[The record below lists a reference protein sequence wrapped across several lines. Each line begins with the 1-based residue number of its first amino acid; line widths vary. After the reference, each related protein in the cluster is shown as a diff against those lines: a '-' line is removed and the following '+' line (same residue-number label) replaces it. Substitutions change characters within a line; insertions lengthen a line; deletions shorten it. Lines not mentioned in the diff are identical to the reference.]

1 MSTTPKAKGQA
12 AILKQVRE
20 AMDLSP
26 ASLTDFAVNPIG
38 EVLMQ
43 KTPDSRNARKAK
55 NNPDRFEAARGTADL
70 AWRTKGLMTL
80 LRA

>member
-12 AILKQVRE
+12 AILKQVRD

-26 ASLTDFAVNPIG
+26 ASLTDFAVNQIG
-38 EVLMQ
+38 EVPMQ
-43 KTPDSRNARKAK
+43 KTPDSRTARKAK
-55 NNPDRFEAARGTADL
+55 NNPDRFEAARGTAEVP
-70 AWRTKGLMTL
+70 WRTKDLMTL